1 MAFATLSPSIAAMTQ
16 RVEINLFFEQGLYMM
31 LFASNAG
38 GL

>member
-1 MAFATLSPSIAAMTQ
+1 LPSIDAMAS
-16 RVEINLFFEQGLYMM
+16 RIEINLFFEQGLYLV